1 MRIPCALPLLWC
13 FLHLAR
19 SFIAR
24 DPEDGSICV
33 VANVSAQFQVQY
45 ELEDGSMGMATF
57 DLPLN
62 ASTVGTE
69 CGGGGRDVDLTL
81 SFSKW
86 RHTLS
91 VVMNHNDTSFRGDA
105 WHFVYNLGDPEI
117 FPSARDKDIKVVLF
131 ESDIAAPLNTAFT
144 CWAKQ
149 SVTSKHA
156 SVTLWNLRIQPYVVD
171 DEISNVATHCKE
183 DFPLTTPSTST
194 TATPSPATPSSV
206 TPSSVTPSPGPANPS
221 PSPTG
226 PPPAVPV
233 GSYNISVGNRSCL
246 LAQMALQVVLVYS
259 TMRNETRR
267 GVFHVNPNA
276 TSATGSCGDATA
288 SLSLSFSQGAV
299 FLGFS
304 ANKSTDKFYL
314 TSVNVTLLDAFPD
327 APWLELAGRNG
338 SLAMFAAPLGRS
350 YSCASE
356 QTVVVTPEL
365 ELLVSHLHLQPFHVT
380 KGRYDMAVECPQDA
394 KQWIIPIVMGA
405 ALACLAVVVLTAY
418 LYGQHKR
425 QSVYARL

>member
-1 MRIPCALPLLWC
+1 MRIPWALPLVCC

-19 SFIAR
+19 SFIVR
-24 DPEDGSICV
+24 DPEDGSICII
-33 VANVSAQFQVQY
+33 ANVSATFQVQY

-69 CGGGGRDVDLTL
+69 CGGGGRDVDLML

-91 VVMNHNDTSFRGDA
+91 VVMNHNSISFRGDA
-105 WHFVYNLGDPEI
+105 WHFMYNLGDPEI

-149 SVTSKHA
+149 SATSKHA
-156 SVTLWNLRIQPYVVD
+156 SVMLWNLRIQPYVVD
-171 DEISNVATHCKE
+171 DEISNVATHCKG

-194 TATPSPATPSSV
+194 TATPSPATPS
-206 TPSSVTPSPGPANPS
+206 PATPSPGPANPS

-233 GSYNISVGNRSCL
+233 GSYNISVGNHSCL
-246 LAQMALQVVLVYS
+246 LAQMALEVVLVYS
-259 TMRNETRR
+259 TVRNETRR
-267 GVFHVNPNA
+267 GVLHVNPNA
-276 TSATGSCGDATA
+276 TRATGSCGDATA

-350 YSCASE
+350 YSCASQ
-356 QTVVVTPEL
+356 QTVVVTPAL

-380 KGRYDMAVECPQDA
+380 KGRYDMAVSCPQDSLLGFVLPLVVGA
-394 KQWIIPIVMGA
+394 GLIVLVFISV
-405 ALACLAVVVLTAY
+405 LA
-418 LYGQHKR
+418 YGIGRKKSR
-425 QSVYARL
+425 TTYDEI